1 MKTTSRFKR
10 YVVVATFLLLG
21 TVMTS
26 FADDWG
32 PQLIPPV
39 PEQTDKEDFMDSF
52 MEDSREYRVPNRIT
66 ADRLASS
73 RPLPT
78 GQSRRNARG
87 PARPVAFD
95 ETLEPRESI
104 IHQGFLEEDA
114 TSTPIGIPKALTTN
128 SPRRPLKPQA
138 VYETDEFEEY
148 YIDEYPVHGGMAGG
162 RTLSGGGLGF
172 LASTGG
178 MEYSMDETG
187 GLYDEMSPA
196 LESCY
201 VGPPMIKPFGTG
213 PLDNLTF
220 FAGTTGFKNEIDG
233 AGGGGNFGFTE
244 GFNWSGPV
252 TPQCTVSGQLGF
264 RAVQSNINGS
274 PVVDKRSRNQY
285 FVTAGFFKRDLSYPI
300 QGGVVFDWF
309 QDDFYGKVEI
319 NQVRC
324 ELSLRTFSNLEYGF
338 QGGFG
343 TNDKT
348 NAYIRARE
356 NAYRGTV
363 DVNYKI
369 RSDNYY
375 LAFLRKHWAGG
386 GLAEF
391 RLGASDHGDVILSGM
406 GEFPLNDRF
415 SVNGGFTGVIP
426 KEGRSNGGWRRET
439 WDLSVGVVFYFR
451 GGATSKPCN
460 PCRPMFDVAGN
471 GSFMNRIR

>member
-1 MKTTSRFKR
+1 MML
-10 YVVVATFLLLG
+10 TFLFLLTAT
-21 TVMTS
+21 TV
-26 FADDWG
+26 FAGDWG

-39 PEQTDKEDFMDSF
+39 PEESGGERF
-52 MEDSREYRVPNRIT
+52 MEYVWEDAEYGVPNRIA
-66 ADRLASS
+66 ADRFTSS

-78 GQSRRNARG
+78 GKSRRVSRSPG
-87 PARPVAFD
+87 RPVAFD
-95 ETLEPRESI
+95 ETLEPRERI
-104 IHQGFLEEDA
+104 IHQGFLEED
-114 TSTPIGIPKALTTN
+114 SDPSDSIMPQPLTKN
-128 SPRRPLKPQA
+128 SPRRPLQPKP
-138 VYETDEFEEY
+138 VPDLGSRYETDEFEEY
-148 YIDEYPVHGGMAGG
+148 YVDEYPVQTGMMGG
-162 RTLSGGGLGF
+162 RSLLGGSALM
-172 LASTGG
+172 ASAGG
-178 MEYSMDETG
+178 MEYPMDETG
-187 GLYDEMSPA
+187 GLYNEMSPA

-213 PLDNLTF
+213 PLDNLTV

-233 AGGGGNFGFTE
+233 GAGGGNFGFTE

-252 TPQCTVSGQLGF
+252 TPQCTVSGQVGF
-264 RAVQSNINGS
+264 RAVQSNVSGNS
-274 PVVDKRSRNQY
+274 VVDKSSRNQY

-309 QDDFYGKVEI
+309 QDDFYGKVEM

-324 ELSLRTFSNLEYGF
+324 EVSLRTFSNLEYGF

-348 NAYIRARE
+348 NDYIRARE

-375 LAFLRKHWAGG
+375 LAFIRKHWSCGG
-386 GLAEF
+386 QAEF
-391 RLGASDHGDVILSGM
+391 RVGASDHGDVIFSGM

-415 SVNGGFTGVIP
+415 SVNGGFTGTIP
-426 KEGRSNGGWRRET
+426 KESRGNGGWRRET
-439 WDLSVGVVFYFR
+439 WDLSVGIVFYFR